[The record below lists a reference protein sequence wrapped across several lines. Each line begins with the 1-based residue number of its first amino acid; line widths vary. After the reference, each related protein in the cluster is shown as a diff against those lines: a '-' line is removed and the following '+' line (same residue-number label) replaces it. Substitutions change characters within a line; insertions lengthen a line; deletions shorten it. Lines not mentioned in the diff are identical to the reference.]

1 MTKAIP
7 EIDYK
12 ILDKIQDVLVL
23 GAANRFDKKGGI
35 IDKQSRLIY
44 EYIYN
49 NYINPSFQSEKP
61 VNVVEI
67 ADKLEKEVDTKT
79 KLTHEEF
86 AKKYKLRQYKPK
98 TKPRKTKP
106 KPIVKKPE
114 IIEPVIS
121 EVISEG
127 EINE

>member
-1 MTKAIP
+1 MNKTIP

-23 GAANRFDKKGGI
+23 GASNRFDKRGGI

-49 NYINPSFQSEKP
+49 NYVNPNFQSEKP
-61 VNVVEI
+61 VNIVEI
-67 ADKLEKEVDTKT
+67 ADKLEKEVDNKT
-79 KLTHEEF
+79 KLAHEEF
-86 AKKYKLRQYKPK
+86 AKKYKLKQYKPK
-98 TKPRKTKP
+98 TKPKKTKP
-106 KPIVKKPE
+106 KPVVKKPE
-114 IIEPVIS
+114 IIEPIIS
-121 EVISEG
+121 QG